1 MRTIEGKSFVEVE
14 DVWPCWHPCGWLVGK
29 EFALTTPHDAECGA
43 VLSRTQRP
51 NIYPAI
57 ALNHIVSS
65 QEQRQSIDQ
74 PANTKVTNTM
84 SQQSSSFTSFTST
97 SYSSSSSSNG
107 QQVSGQRAMQT
118 SSTDPSG
125 QTTVQSASQNLGEPV
140 VQETRTYDQE
150 GRQLISGG
158 NDGAGVSMGR
168 RIEDVSDE
176 QKERDRVYEERM
188 EDEYAKREGGA

>member
-1 MRTIEGKSFVEVE
+1 
-14 DVWPCWHPCGWLVGK
+14 
-29 EFALTTPHDAECGA
+29 
-43 VLSRTQRP
+43 
-51 NIYPAI
+51 
-57 ALNHIVSS
+57 
-65 QEQRQSIDQ
+65 
-74 PANTKVTNTM
+74 
-84 SQQSSSFTSFTST
+84 
-97 SYSSSSSSNG
+97 
-107 QQVSGQRAMQT
+107 MQT

-158 NDGAGVSMGR
+158 NDGSGVGMGR

-188 EDEYAKREGGA
+188 EEEYAKREGGA